1 MRVTACVHIT
11 LRDCEVLVMAE
22 VVTDL
27 EVVEEVVEDF
37 SEEQGARIFK
47 VGLRFTTYE
56 ELSEKIN
63 EYEKANMVKLWKRN
77 SRTVESVKKRLD
89 RPLCPDKVLQY
100 HIFLHSWWKEI

>member
-1 MRVTACVHIT
+1 
-11 LRDCEVLVMAE
+11 MAE

-27 EVVEEVVEDF
+27 EVVEEVVEDV

-63 EYEKANMVKLWKRN
+63 EYEKANMVKLWKRD

-89 RPLCPDKVLQY
+89 RPLCPNIKFYNITYSCIHGGRKFKARGEGKRATQ
-100 HIFLHSWWKEI
+100 